1 MTDESN
7 PVNSEAVNSV
17 DSTNISVADFA
28 HARLG
33 QIPTEENIAPQETE
47 EVVEES
53 VQDEPL
59 IVDAETDS
67 VEETEEESADDVLS
81 QMNLDEMSEDDLRE
95 LADKLGSRAVA
106 RFGELTAKR
115 KQAEEELAR
124 IKSEMQK
131 EDPLNAKKPV
141 EDNPFNDLNTV
152 EELQSKSQEMD
163 GVIEWAED
171 LIFNSDGYGPE
182 DVVTEVNGSEL
193 TKAQVRQ
200 TLRNARK
207 TKDTFLPD
215 RLNQLQIQAQ
225 SVQLKSQF
233 ADQAKKELTWMG
245 NEEDDINQKYLAMM
259 DDPRMKKLEAALPEV
274 SAQIPYLIAHAA
286 NSLYGRK
293 PVGSMNPPKSGIPS
307 SSVSDRSTSKKA
319 QSIKQV
325 SQQFRDSGN
334 KNDFIRLRT
343 LQLSQN
349 K

>member
-1 MTDESN
+1 MEESN

-17 DSTNISVADFA
+17 DSTNISVAEFA
-28 HARLG
+28 QARLG
-33 QIPTEENIAPQETE
+33 QIPTESNVAPQETG
-47 EVVEES
+47 EVTEES
-53 VQDEPL
+53 AQDETL
-59 IVDAETDS
+59 IVDAETDT
-67 VEETEEESADDVLS
+67 VEQTEEESADDVLS

-124 IKSEMQK
+124 IKLEMQQG
-131 EDPLNAKKPV
+131 DPLNAKKPV

-182 DVVTEVNGSEL
+182 DVVTEVNGNEL

-215 RLNQLQIQAQ
+215 RLNQLQVQAQ

-233 ADQAKKELTWMG
+233 SDQAKNELTWMG
-245 NEEDDINQKYLAMM
+245 NEENEINQKYLAMM
-259 DDPRMKKLEAALPEV
+259 NDPRMKKLESALPEV
-274 SAQIPYLIAHAA
+274 SAQIPYLMAHAA

-293 PVGSMNPPKSGIPS
+293 AVGSMNPPKSGIPS

-319 QSIKQV
+319 QSIKQI

-343 LQLSQN
+343 LQLSQQ